1 MDSKFYNDF
10 LIRKKDRS
18 ILRFSYDD
26 EHGIYYEEIN
36 KRETKKNIVYKESFR
51 YFYVTEDMNENVNVI
66 CQDIC
71 GDIILCIFING
82 SWKYKTLF
90 YIKYNF
96 ITPINVKGF
105 FLKRDFKVLYY
116 LDSDSKNLFFYD
128 NSNNY
133 PIAIYSENS
142 CMNINFN
149 ILKVNNKAFVIINT
163 TSLGIYKLLLKEFSI
178 KDNNFIRNKII
189 YISKNQYIDYSYSIN
204 ENQIHF
210 LIIDNEHKKNSI
222 IYTKSNIKNEKN
234 SHEDIILFEGE
245 STISSCLIIQIK
257 EVLWALWI
265 SENKLY
271 GCYSLNSGEDFAEP
285 LIYMDLTEK
294 FIKKIDLIEGN
305 KNKEIYVIE
314 KNGHLNLFLEE
325 LLEDKNNIDI
335 DYKEISYS
343 PIIKNSEL
351 NTTNDEIKKLKEIV
365 NKQRSQ
371 ILNLEYKL
379 YSEK

>member
-18 ILRFSYDD
+18 LLRFSYDD

-116 LDSDSKNLFFYD
+116 LDSDSKNLFFND

-133 PIAIYSENS
+133 PIAIYSENN

-163 TSLGIYKLLLKEFSI
+163 ISLGIYKLLLKEFSI

-210 LIIDNEHKKNSI
+210 LIIDNEDKKNSI

-245 STISSCLIIQIK
+245 STISSCLIIEIK

>member
-18 ILRFSYDD
+18 LLRFSYDD

-116 LDSDSKNLFFYD
+116 LDSDSKNLFFND

-133 PIAIYSENS
+133 PIAIYSENN

>member
-18 ILRFSYDD
+18 LLRFSYDD

-116 LDSDSKNLFFYD
+116 LDSDSKNLFFND

-133 PIAIYSENS
+133 PIAIYSENN

-314 KNGHLNLFLEE
+314 KNRHLNLFLEE
-325 LLEDKNNIDI
+325 LLEDKNNINI

>member
-18 ILRFSYDD
+18 LLRFSYDD

-36 KRETKKNIVYKESFR
+36 KRETKKNIVYKEIFR

-116 LDSDSKNLFFYD
+116 LDSDSKNLFFND

-133 PIAIYSENS
+133 PIAIYSENN